1 MNVVGIESER
11 KQDRFNLHNFVMM
24 FCCFAGEIS
33 TDERM
38 GARDWE
44 KESKCTY
51 SEKFVAGWNA
61 YSIPI

>member
-38 GARDWE
+38 GARD
-44 KESKCTY
+44 
-51 SEKFVAGWNA
+51 
-61 YSIPI
+61 